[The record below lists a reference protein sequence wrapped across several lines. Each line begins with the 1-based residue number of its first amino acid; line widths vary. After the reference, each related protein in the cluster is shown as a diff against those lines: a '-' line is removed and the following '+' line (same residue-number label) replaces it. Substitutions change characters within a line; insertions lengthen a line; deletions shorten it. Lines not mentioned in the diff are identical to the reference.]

1 MGAGI
6 EHEHLK
12 VFGKMFEDVLMASEV
27 VGEEVSDPLW
37 DVGIEEPGEMVEM
50 DAGTEF
56 SGTEVSRIELL
67 RVSPWMDA
75 RKRVCQSLDD
85 HRKDVVVF
93 HLSKSAGQ
101 LRPCLP

>member
-12 VFGKMFEDVLMASEV
+12 VFGKKFEDVLMASEV
-27 VGEEVSDPLW
+27 VGEEVSDQLW
-37 DVGIEEPGEMVEM
+37 DVGIEEPGEMG
-50 DAGTEF
+50 AGTEF
-56 SGTEVSRIELL
+56 SGTEVSQIELL

-85 HRKDVVVF
+85 HRKDAVVF
-93 HLSKSAGQ
+93 HLSKSVGQ